1 MFCLYAGDFLVA
13 DLKGGD
19 RKRWQLGRERL
30 SVPEESSLP
39 SRVRNGKLAQICA
52 LSDPFICLLLTG
64 GEKL

>member
-1 MFCLYAGDFLVA
+1 MLT
-13 DLKGGD
+13 
-19 RKRWQLGRERL
+19 GREPL

-52 LSDPFICLLLTG
+52 LSDPFIYLLLTG